1 MVNKKICESLNKAF
15 LKVKLLRQD
24 INKFKDNLEILLRIT
39 DKEINEKEEFHKNNL
54 TTFLKDTYYSTNH
67 YINTQDNNDLV
78 IYNGKDIN
86 SKIGVIIETK
96 RPNNTTEMIMS
107 DKFNCKAL
115 QQLLLY
121 YLRERIT
128 NNNF

>member
-54 TTFLKDTYYSTNH
+54 TTFLKDTY
-67 YINTQDNNDLV
+67 
-78 IYNGKDIN
+78 
-86 SKIGVIIETK
+86 
-96 RPNNTTEMIMS
+96 
-107 DKFNCKAL
+107 
-115 QQLLLY
+115 
-121 YLRERIT
+121 
-128 NNNF
+128 